1 MGAGK
6 LEENSRSPRNCKHVY
21 SLLSGA
27 AAVAADNAVFSPLVV
42 DPADIAIMQPHHH
55 NAAAKTFSGGAYIS
69 LQNIRSL
76 WSSKYLVMCMCNVI
90 SDLAAKPLS
99 RFSCVRHCATP

>member
-42 DPADIAIMQPHHH
+42 DPADIAIMQPQRLFQVELIFPYRTYV
-55 NAAAKTFSGGAYIS
+55 ACGQAST
-69 LQNIRSL
+69 L
-76 WSSKYLVMCMCNVI
+76 
-90 SDLAAKPLS
+90 
-99 RFSCVRHCATP
+99 

>member
-42 DPADIAIMQPHHH
+42 DPADIAIMLPQQL
-55 NAAAKTFSGGAYIS
+55 SR
-69 LQNIRSL
+69 RSL
-76 WSSKYLVMCMCNVI
+76 Y
-90 SDLAAKPLS
+90 
-99 RFSCVRHCATP
+99 RFTEQKWPVVKGVHHDTHAQCYK